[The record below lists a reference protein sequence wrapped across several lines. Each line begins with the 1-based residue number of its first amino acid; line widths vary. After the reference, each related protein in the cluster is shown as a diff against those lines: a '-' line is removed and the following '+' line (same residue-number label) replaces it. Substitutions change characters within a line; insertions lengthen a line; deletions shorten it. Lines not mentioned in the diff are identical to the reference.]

1 MQFKEPVVANFL
13 TFQLMGE
20 NEVLQINGIYLNDRP
35 ALSEVG
41 KIKLTHLKKFEIGK
55 IKKIIEKVILAHYCV
70 SSLCSHH

>member
-35 ALSEVG
+35 ALSEIG
-41 KIKLTHLKKFEIGK
+41 KIKLTHLKEFASIF
-55 IKKIIEKVILAHYCV
+55 ILFSRVFYSQQ
-70 SSLCSHH
+70 SSDRLFPTK